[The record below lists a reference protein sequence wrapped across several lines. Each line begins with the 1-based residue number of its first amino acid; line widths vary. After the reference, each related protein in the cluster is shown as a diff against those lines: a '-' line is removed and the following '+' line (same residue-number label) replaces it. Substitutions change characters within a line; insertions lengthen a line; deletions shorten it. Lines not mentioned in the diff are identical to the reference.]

1 MQAPFTGAFFLS
13 PHRPSA
19 MLSGM
24 SRLAWLLLFLLT
36 LPVVAGI
43 YKSIGPE
50 GQVIF
55 SDQAVQGA
63 EEVDVDPLQTYTPPP
78 LPKEPLPDK
87 AKPTQ
92 PAPESEG
99 YQDFS
104 IMQPGDFET
113 IWNNEGSV
121 SVALSLQPT
130 LKPGDEFKLVLDDH
144 QVIAQGRSTV
154 VQLQNIDRGTHRL
167 HAVIVDT
174 SGKELAR
181 TTTTT
186 FHLRRTIAKR
196 PVPKA
201 SVP

>member
-1 MQAPFTGAFFLS
+1 
-13 PHRPSA
+13 
-19 MLSGM
+19 MLFSM

-50 GQVIF
+50 GQVIY
-55 SDQAVQGA
+55 SDQPVQGA
-63 EEVDVDPLQTYTPPP
+63 EKVNVDPVQTYTPPP
-78 LPKEPLPDK
+78 LPKEPFSDK
-87 AKPTQ
+87 AEPAE

-104 IMQPGDFET
+104 IVQPGDYET
-113 IWNNEGSV
+113 IWSNEGTV

-144 QVIAQGRSTV
+144 QVIAQGRSSV
-154 VQLQNIDRGTHRL
+154 VQLQNIDRGTHKL
-167 HAVIVDT
+167 HAVIVDA
-174 SGKELAR
+174 SGKELTR

-196 PVPKA
+196 PLPR
-201 SVP
+201 SSGP